1 MSAPTR
7 ECQRMADDSQDDVV
21 LEIDG
26 VTIGSDQTVALRR
39 LERIEFQYLISS
51 KTTDH
56 VCTVT
61 IIRCGVRQVVHIPL
75 KPELSLIPVS
85 TSSPNCAPSYLI
97 VGGLVF
103 VPLSRPWIVSSKK
116 NALVLQQVRLPPPL
130 PLWAHIGVGILHT
143 HTAHTHN
150 THAQR
155 AQTVG
160 RGPTRSCGVG
170 REKALAS
177 STESRQSSATLSH
190 VVRCK
195 PRACRVYAACML
207 YVACRLCS
215 CAKRPSS
222 KRAATSS
229 LWCSA
234 QCWHT
239 TLTMASIRVGR
250 TSPSM

>member
-1 MSAPTR
+1 MSTPTR

-61 IIRCGVRQVVHIPL
+61 IIRRGVRQVVHIPL

-116 NALVLQQVRLPPPL
+116 NALVLQQVRLPPLL
-130 PLWAHIGVGILHT
+130 PLWAHIGVGILHIHARTHART
-143 HTAHTHN
+143 HTHTHI
-150 THAQR
+150 HIHS

-190 VVRCK
+190 VVR
-195 PRACRVYAACML
+195 
-207 YVACRLCS
+207 
-215 CAKRPSS
+215 
-222 KRAATSS
+222 
-229 LWCSA
+229 
-234 QCWHT
+234 
-239 TLTMASIRVGR
+239 
-250 TSPSM
+250 

>member
-1 MSAPTR
+1 MRRTLGLLPEDDGTGVRVAKIGRFASAEGLLKEVSTREYPMSTR

-61 IIRCGVRQVVHIPL
+61 IIRRGVRQVVHIPL

-116 NALVLQQVRLPPPL
+116 NALVLQQVRLPPLL
-130 PLWAHIGVGILHT
+130 PLWAHIGVGILHIHARART
-143 HTAHTHN
+143 HTHTH
-150 THAQR
+150 THTYTAHKR
-155 AQTVG
+155 L
-160 RGPTRSCGVG
+160 GVG
-170 REKALAS
+170 RHAAAAS
-177 STESRQSSATLSH
+177 
-190 VVRCK
+190 
-195 PRACRVYAACML
+195 
-207 YVACRLCS
+207 
-215 CAKRPSS
+215 
-222 KRAATSS
+222 
-229 LWCSA
+229 
-234 QCWHT
+234 
-239 TLTMASIRVGR
+239 VGKGF
-250 TSPSM
+250 